1 MRDFKDYLVEDE
13 ESLFYQYAD
22 ICGELA
28 SIYQEVN
35 MMEADQLMTEAR
47 AYTAAIQSGDH
58 SHSSADRTAK
68 YEALTISTAILQLRG
83 KINQLGATKEFL
95 ERVLEKRYAVGE
107 RFKSEGSKRQY
118 PGATEVG
125 LPSAAGGSY
134 QSLQSA

>member
-58 SHSSADRTAK
+58 SHSSADRTSK

-95 ERVLEKRYAVGE
+95 ERVLEKHYAISE
-107 RFKSEGSKRQY
+107 RLVSQGRQPEHIRISPFGTPTKTGSSNSVIFG
-118 PGATEVG
+118 P
-125 LPSAAGGSY
+125 
-134 QSLQSA
+134 